1 MKTRVYDLP
10 ASNSETEYSWV
21 YLLKMSAMLLCH
33 IVAIIS
39 ETTFE
44 QQYLQNLSTFINL
57 SSKC

>member
-33 IVAIIS
+33 IVAI
-39 ETTFE
+39 TFE
-44 QQYLQNLSTFINL
+44 KQYLQNLSTCQLL
-57 SSKC
+57 ST